1 MTGSE
6 EITTQNSTVE
16 NWTRALAESVGSPGG
31 GAGAGVMLAT
41 AASLTSMVAGYTEP
55 DPQQQEEL
63 TSILERAQQLRRTA
77 LQLADDD
84 AAASHAFGAAFNL
97 ERGPERTE
105 AIRSAAVGAA
115 QSSAVLGEHAI
126 QAIEDL
132 SWLAHHGNRALI
144 SDVVVAFGALRATL
158 TGARTN
164 VSFDLATL
172 RSSGSSMDA
181 IQQQHPELW
190 ASVERLDH
198 AITRID
204 EATVAVDDRAAPTD
218 SH

>member
-1 MTGSE
+1 MADSE
-6 EITTQNSTVE
+6 EVTTQNTTVA
-16 NWTRALAESVGSPGG
+16 NWTRALAESVGTPGG
-31 GAGAGVMLAT
+31 GAGAGVMLA
-41 AASLTSMVAGYTEP
+41 
-55 DPQQQEEL
+55 EEL
-63 TSILERAQQLRRTA
+63 DSILDRAQQLRRTA

-84 AAASHAFGAAFNL
+84 AAASHAFGAAFKL

-126 QAIEDL
+126 TAITDL
-132 SWLAHHGNRALI
+132 SWLAQNGNPALI

-172 RSSGSSMDA
+172 RSSGSTLEA
-181 IQQQHPELW
+181 VQQHHPELW
-190 ASVERLDH
+190 ASVERLDS
-198 AITRID
+198 ATTRID
-204 EATVAVDDRAAPTD
+204 EAALAVDARAAPTD